1 MDSDFLPLPTHFKTI
16 KGLKYNIIFLNPP
29 ENGSQQKRPDSVARD
44 LLDRGGGFFSRRFSP
59 LMDS

>member
-16 KGLKYNIIFLNPP
+16 NVLKYNIIFLNPP
-29 ENGSQQKRPDSVARD
+29 ENGGPQKRPDSVARD
-44 LLDRGGGFFSRRFSP
+44 LLNRGGGFFSRRFSP